1 MCFQEHLK
9 ENVKENLK
17 ALALNQTFKQ
27 LILIR
32 RYLVKTN
39 GCLTSPGHQ
48 GHRAISDIVEAQFPG
63 LLGPGHKLVQRGN
76 NRIDPKLS
84 WLTLLAPHPCH
95 QCEEEKG

>member
-1 MCFQEHLK
+1 MRFQEHLK
-9 ENVKENLK
+9 ENIKENLK

-27 LILIR
+27 LILIC

-76 NRIDPKLS
+76 NRILS
-84 WLTLLAPHPCH
+84 LHSRSPETGPGSMESPM
-95 QCEEEKG
+95 EMGN